1 MSVHLYF
8 CCPWFAR
15 WLAAI
20 GHWSALINERPA
32 GGAVSAK
39 SGGWRA
45 FPLGSC
51 WRKSSCSRS
60 KCPIEILGPGIGIL
74 DPYTIRLLGVSIKD
88 RSVGPVASDCMF
100 VFCIC
105 LFSSSYLFV
114 GSCCRTRWEET
125 WGSQV
130 ASICLFSYCICLFS
144 SNLLVCCVF
153 SERIVATPTVK
164 QHEEVKLP
172 LLLI

>member
-45 FPLGSC
+45 SPLGSR

-60 KCPIEILGPGIGIL
+60 KCPIEILGPGIWIL
-74 DPYTIRLLGVSIKD
+74 DPYTIRLLGISIKD
-88 RSVGPVASDCMF
+88 HLPRSFGPVASDCFCLCFVCLF
-100 VFCIC
+100 VFF
-105 LFSSSYLFV
+105 FSFV
-114 GSCCRTRWEET
+114 CW
-125 WGSQV
+125 
-130 ASICLFSYCICLFS
+130 
-144 SNLLVCCVF
+144 CVL
-153 SERIVATPTVK
+153 SERIVATPTKK
-164 QHEEVKLP
+164 QHEEVKML